1 MVPGEV
7 FQRPPPCGS
16 SHIFAERIVF
26 KEFEHA
32 FSQRSGIIFLDQ
44 KPGLAISYGF
54 DYRA

>member
-7 FQRPPPCGS
+7 FQRPPPRGS
-16 SHIFAERIVF
+16 PHIFTERIVF

-32 FSQRSGIIFLDQ
+32 FSQASGIIFLDQ
-44 KPGLAISYGF
+44 KPGLMISYGF